1 MNTDP
6 VAFVRDDFVR
16 LFNTGV
22 AAYKARGEGGDEKA
36 KARYADIASARGK
49 VLVRFEGDGGGTLW
63 LSVKDGVMTL
73 HDAEPAELPARL
85 AIAAPA
91 DAARAGLEELA
102 EHFDEEKAAR
112 RFARAASGEVEKVLE
127 GHQLRF
133 HVTFTD
139 LPADPDEVTLR
150 IAIGAAEPPEQP
162 TFSATVSWDDIE
174 DVRAGELTA
183 QQLFGRLRIAGD
195 ATQAMALGMTLMQ
208 RRQQAR

>member
-73 HDAEPAELPARL
+73 TSGLVMEPP
-85 AIAAPA
+85 
-91 DAARAGLEELA
+91 
-102 EHFDEEKAAR
+102 
-112 RFARAASGEVEKVLE
+112 
-127 GHQLRF
+127 
-133 HVTFTD
+133 
-139 LPADPDEVTLR
+139 
-150 IAIGAAEPPEQP
+150 GAAEPPEQP